1 MLATGVEKA
10 LPHWD
15 IGATSSELDEPLE
28 MSHLT
33 GKLSSAVGHE
43 GPLTLTDGTPFNRLA
58 TEQNRQK
65 QLFFSRLCPTLTN
78 RMESEWLVQ
87 GLLQI
92 PA

>member
-1 MLATGVEKA
+1 MLASGVDKA

-43 GPLTLTDGTPFNRLA
+43 GPLTFTDGAPFKGEQEGTRGTRL
-58 TEQNRQK
+58 RR
-65 QLFFSRLCPTLTN
+65 SP
-78 RMESEWLVQ
+78 
-87 GLLQI
+87 
-92 PA
+92 